1 MSNKVQWV
9 IDTYVAPA
17 SAFATIAERPAWS
30 WLALLLIAVTG
41 VASVYALLGGASPEW
56 IVEQQ
61 LLEVSDL
68 TPDEMETARTAL
80 IEVAPYAVHL
90 GAAMQVV
97 LVPIVS
103 ALLALLYFVGER
115 VVGPS
120 RRRFG
125 QWFALSALSL
135 MPLVINALGLV
146 ALCLLQPGEKPLQL
160 ANYASLNSLVL
171 DLSPGERGQ
180 GLAAALNLFYLWS
193 IGLAAIGIRVY
204 TGYGW
209 AKSIVLAAFPY
220 LLVFGT
226 WTLFL

>member
-17 SAFATIAERPAWS
+17 SAFATIAERPAWG
-30 WLALLLIAVTG
+30 WLALLLIAVSG
-41 VASVYALLGGASPEW
+41 VVSVYALLGGASPEW

-61 LLEVSDL
+61 LLEVSHL

-80 IEVAPYAVHL
+80 LKVAPNAVHL

-97 LVPIVS
+97 LLPIVS

-115 VVGPS
+115 LIGPS

-193 IGLAAIGIRVY
+193 VGLAAIGIRVY
-204 TGYGW
+204 SGYGF
-209 AKSIVLAAFPY
+209 AKSIALAASPY